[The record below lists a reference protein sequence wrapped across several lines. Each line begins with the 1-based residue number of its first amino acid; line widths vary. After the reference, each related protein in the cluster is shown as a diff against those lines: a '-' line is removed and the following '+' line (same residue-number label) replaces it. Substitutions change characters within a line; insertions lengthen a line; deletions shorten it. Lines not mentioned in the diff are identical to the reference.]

1 LPDEPSCEKYAESR
15 ISTLER
21 DQEKNAMSDENH
33 YQARREELKARYLA
47 KGDALPVRT
56 AGVDHLA
63 LISSDLDATIKFYT
77 ELIGMR
83 LTRIVQN
90 RDEPTSTHIF
100 LDMGGGNQ
108 LAFFD
113 FPKHGADRTVR
124 GVGSMH
130 HIALKAEPSQM
141 KAIVSK
147 LEEKHTEYSMHGS
160 VDSGSVYVRDPDG
173 ILVEVTPGY

>member
-1 LPDEPSCEKYAESR
+1 MADLNFYEKR
-15 ISTLER
+15 R
-21 DQEKNAMSDENH
+21 DA
-33 YQARREELKARYLA
+33 LKLRYLSETDSLA
-47 KGDALPVRT
+47 QPVRT

-63 LISSDLDATIKFYT
+63 LISSNLEATIDFYT
-77 ELIGMR
+77 RLLGMH

-113 FPKHGADRTVR
+113 FPEAASTHTVR

-130 HIALKAEPSQM
+130 HVAIKATPAQMREIISALDA
-141 KAIVSK
+141 AGIR
-147 LEEKHTEYSMHGS
+147 YSAHGS
-160 VDSGSVYVRDPDG
+160 PESGSIYVRDPDD
-173 ILVEVTPGY
+173 ILVEITTGY